1 MTKAV
6 GQQWIYSVDLIKL
19 PKLTNTIEYLKV
31 FDRAD
36 IVELTNSVVLDRM
49 SLTTA
54 VGKLPDNGNSVRPTE
69 ETSQLSFQSFV
80 SNKLRPTQPN

>member
-6 GQQWIYSVDLIKL
+6 GLQWIYSVDLIKL
-19 PKLTNTIEYLKV
+19 PKLTNTIEYL
-31 FDRAD
+31 RAD

-54 VGKLPDNGNSVRPTE
+54 VGNLPDNGNSVRPAE